1 MLFFPMSGDVYIRRG
16 KSHWILSIGR
26 LLIFYV
32 ISWGPVAGIYA
43 TGKTGSRPPAWV
55 VTLYR
60 PLDWLRTETKL
71 NKPIVAYLDWWRDFL
86 KSEEQKISPS
96 GSTVLHP
103 ESAHLLDAPPPSR

>member
-1 MLFFPMSGDVYIRRG
+1 MSGPPYAYRS

-43 TGKTGSRPPAWV
+43 TGKTESRPPPWV

-60 PLDWLRTETKL
+60 PLDWLRTETTL
-71 NKPIVAYLDWWRDFL
+71 GRPITAYLNWWRDL
-86 KSEEQKISPS
+86 LRSEEEKLS
-96 GSTVLHP
+96 
-103 ESAHLLDAPPPSR
+103 PPPVRAPQVQKAHSLDTPPKDL